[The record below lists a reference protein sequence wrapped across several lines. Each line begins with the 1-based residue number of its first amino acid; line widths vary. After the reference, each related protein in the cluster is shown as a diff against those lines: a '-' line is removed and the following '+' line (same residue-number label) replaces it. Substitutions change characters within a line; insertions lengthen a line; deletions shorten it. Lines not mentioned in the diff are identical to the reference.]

1 MKYKFITVR
10 YVRFFVR
17 NDSERVEY
25 GIQNFISV
33 FMQGFNIKKELKELQ
48 CKKGVKGLYM
58 V

>member
-1 MKYKFITVR
+1 MKYKFIMVR